1 MSEMR
6 TNPLG
11 DRMLDFLLDPNIA
24 YILLVFG
31 SMLLILAAL
40 NPGSGILELGAVFLL
55 LLAGWGIYNLSVN
68 VWALV
73 LLLIGIIS
81 IVLAVRPPGRR
92 VMLWVSILALVTGS
106 SFMFKSESWQPAVN
120 PWLALVLSTL
130 SAGSLWIIATKVLVA
145 AKTQPTHDLNR
156 LIGEIGEAKTDI
168 LYEGTV
174 QVAGEQWTARSET
187 LIQNGSRI
195 QVIGRDGLILL
206 VEPYSKIKS

>member
-1 MSEMR
+1 
-6 TNPLG
+6 
-11 DRMLDFLLDPNIA
+11 MLDFLLDPNIA

-81 IVLAVRPPGRR
+81 FVLAVRPPGRR
-92 VMLWVSILALVTGS
+92 VMLWVSILALVIGS

-130 SAGSLWIIATKVLVA
+130 SAGSLWIIATKVLAA
-145 AKTQPTHDLNR
+145 AKSQPTHDLNR
-156 LIGEIGEAKTDI
+156 LMGEIGEAKTDI
-168 LYEGTV
+168 LYEGSV
-174 QVAGEQWTARSET
+174 QVAGELWTARSET

-195 QVIGRDGLILL
+195 QVVGRDGLILL
-206 VEPYSKIKS
+206 VEPYQKSSLSHP